1 MSECE
6 TERSKTT
13 SERDGV
19 KRVERRGV
27 NVLKKIAKKKVKK
40 LYRESRPPCLPG
52 GPHIC
57 IVKSRLVNDKI
68 RKRRV

>member
-1 MSECE
+1 M
-6 TERSKTT
+6 
-13 SERDGV
+13 
-19 KRVERRGV
+19 
-27 NVLKKIAKKKVKK
+27 LKKIAKKKVKK

-68 RKRRV
+68 RKSEFKRRNY

>member
-1 MSECE
+1 MEQQR
-6 TERSKTT
+6 TM
-13 SERDGV
+13 SERDGM

-27 NVLKKIAKKKVKK
+27 NVLKKLLKKVKK
-40 LYRESRPPCLPG
+40 LYRESRPPWLPG

-68 RKRRV
+68 RRSEFKRRNY